1 MVENDYYID
10 IYHVRVFKWSD
21 IQKTAC
27 RTPKWNETQYSK
39 QTKKK
44 NERDDEKMKHT
55 QNSGIFYPRTSIHG
69 IHLYMYREKKRSN
82 YILPYARNCKTR

>member
-27 RTPKWNETQYSK
+27 RAPKWNETQYSK
-39 QTKKK
+39 QTNKKWERWWK
-44 NERDDEKMKHT
+44 NETYTKL
-55 QNSGIFYPRTSIHG
+55 G
-69 IHLYMYREKKRSN
+69 
-82 YILPYARNCKTR
+82 YILSTNKHSWDTFIYV